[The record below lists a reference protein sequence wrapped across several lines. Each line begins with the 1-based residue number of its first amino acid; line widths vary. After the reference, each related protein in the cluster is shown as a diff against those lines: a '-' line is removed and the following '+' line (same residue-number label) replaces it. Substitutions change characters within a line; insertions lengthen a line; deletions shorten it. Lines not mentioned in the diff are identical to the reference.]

1 MLISMLI
8 SMLIPN
14 RLLLIG
20 CTAFLSLMLG
30 PGVLSP
36 GTLRAA
42 PPNIVFILAD
52 DLGYTD
58 LACYGSRYYETP
70 NIDRLAEQGI
80 RFLNHHHCQ
89 NCTPTRAAILGGQ
102 HPARTGIYTV
112 GGTDRFDWST
122 RPLRPVEN
130 ITKLPLDRDTI
141 AVQLKKAG
149 YATAMFGKWH
159 IGDSGK
165 YHPSQRGFDQAIVSA
180 GKHFD
185 FETNPKVDYPKGQ
198 YLADFLT
205 DRAVEFI
212 QQHHEEPFFLYLP
225 HFGVHGPHEA
235 KPDLIARFEK
245 KIVQTNPDGEGH
257 DNPTYAAMIASV
269 DESVGRILKTL
280 DELKLSDNT
289 VVIFASDNGGVGGY
303 VREGIK
309 KSGGVTDNSPLR
321 SGKGSLYEGGTR
333 VPLIVRWPKSIQAGA
348 SSKVPTIHVDL
359 YASLLEI
366 GDAPKPTQVLD
377 GQSLV
382 PLMQHKGDFAR
393 EAIFQHFPGY
403 LGAGADTWR
412 TTPVSTI
419 CAGEWKLMEFL
430 EDGQLELYNLDQ
442 DIGESKN
449 LAQTNAAKTKQLH
462 DRLIAWRK
470 EISASMPTRNDGQAP
485 SKKKQK
491 VDP

>member
-1 MLISMLI
+1 MFNS
-8 SMLIPN
+8 N
-14 RLLLIG
+14 RLLLAA
-20 CTAFLSLMLG
+20 CTSFISLILSAA
-30 PGVLSP
+30 V
-36 GTLRAA
+36 LRAA
-42 PPNIVFILAD
+42 PPNIVFIMAD

-70 NIDRLAEQGI
+70 SIDGLAEQGI

-112 GGTDRFDWST
+112 GAIDRFDWSK

-141 AVQLKKAG
+141 ALQLKKAG

-159 IGDSGK
+159 VGDTGK

-185 FETNPKVDYPKGQ
+185 FETDPKVDYPKGQ

-205 DRAVEFI
+205 DRAIEFI
-212 QQHHEEPFFLYLP
+212 QRNHEEPFFLYLP

-235 KPDLIARFEK
+235 KADLIARFEK
-245 KIVQTNPDGEGH
+245 KIGQTNPDGEGH
-257 DNPTYAAMIASV
+257 DDPTYAAMIASV

-280 DELKLSDNT
+280 DALKLSDNT
-289 VVIFASDNGGVGGY
+289 VVIFASDNGGVGGF

-309 KSGGVTDNSPLR
+309 KSGGVTDNAPLR

-333 VPLIVRWPKSIQAGA
+333 VPLIVRWPKNIQAGT
-348 SSKVPTIHVDL
+348 SCNVPTIHVDL

-366 GDAPKPTQVLD
+366 GQAPAPTQVLD

-382 PLMQHKGDFAR
+382 PLMQDKGGFAR

-403 LGAGADTWR
+403 LGAGVDTWR

-419 CAGEWKLMEFL
+419 CAEEWKLMEFL
-430 EDGQLELYNLDQ
+430 EDGRLELYNLDQ

-449 LAQTNAAKTKQLH
+449 LAQTHPEKAKELH
-462 DRLIAWRK
+462 DRLIAWR
-470 EISASMPTRNDGQAP
+470 IDIGAAMPTKNDSTP
-485 SKKKQK
+485 SKKEPK
-491 VDP
+491 VDR